1 MVRFRRWWI
10 GVVSCVLLSPRA
22 ARAEPEEK
30 PTQWYGYQAMIAD
43 AAAIGMF
50 YGGVSTFRFCWH
62 TESSNGGC
70 DNGASGALLLGS
82 LATYSFASPVIH
94 LAHGHPGKAGAS
106 FGIRAAPWLIAVPL
120 SQTESSGAAGL
131 VVTSVFMAM
140 VIDDGLLAREP
151 VSEPSV
157 QLGAVV
163 DPETGGAMIA
173 IGRQF

>member
-1 MVRFRRWWI
+1 VTRL
-10 GVVSCVLLSPRA
+10 GSAPSCCKAFICSADWGRAELSDNRGRGGHRHVLRGRVDVPVLLAHR
-22 ARAEPEEK
+22 
-30 PTQWYGYQAMIAD
+30 
-43 AAAIGMF
+43 
-50 YGGVSTFRFCWH
+50 
-62 TESSNGGC
+62 SSNGAC

-94 LAHGHPGKAGAS
+94 RAHGHLGKAGAS

-120 SQTESSGAAGL
+120 SQTKSSGAAGL
-131 VVTSVFMAM
+131 LITSVFMAM

-163 DPETGGAMIA
+163 DPETGGAVIA
-173 IGRQF
+173 IGRRF

>member
-1 MVRFRRWWI
+1 MVRFERWWI
-10 GVVSCVLLSPRA
+10 GLISCALLWPSA
-22 ARAEPEEK
+22 VRAETENEA
-30 PTQWYGYQAMIAD
+30 TRWYGYQAMLTD

-50 YGGVSTFRFCWH
+50 YGGVSTFRLCFH
-62 TESSNGGC
+62 GEESNRGC

-82 LATYSFASPVIH
+82 LATYSFAAPVIH

-120 SQTESSGAAGL
+120 SQTESPGAAGL
-131 VVTSVFMAM
+131 FITSIFMAM

-151 VSEPSV
+151 VTEPAV

-163 DPETGGAMIA
+163 DPGTGGAMIS

>member
-1 MVRFRRWWI
+1 MVRFKQWWI
-10 GVVSCVLLSPRA
+10 GVISCVLLVPRA
-22 ARAEPEEK
+22 ARAESDER
-30 PTQWYGYQAMIAD
+30 PTRWYGYQAMIAD

-50 YGGVSTFRFCWH
+50 YGGVATFRFCWH
-62 TESSNGGC
+62 IESSDSAC

-82 LATYSFASPVIH
+82 FATYSFASPVIH

-131 VVTSVFMAM
+131 LIASVFMAM

-163 DPETGGAMIA
+163 DPETGGAMLA